1 MGRVLVVDDE
11 PHMHKILASS
21 LGQDKHIISHAAGVE
36 AARELIRSQQFEVIL
51 TDQSM
56 PDGTGLQVLA
66 AAHEADPDV
75 SVIVLSA
82 LSSTDLAVESIRGG
96 AYDFLAKPCTPEVLR
111 SAVQRAFDQTTLIRE
126 NSLLKA
132 EVERLEGP
140 AEILGNTPAMLQLRE
155 KIARAARTSAA
166 VLITGEP
173 GTGKEL
179 VARVIHRQSHR
190 SSKVFLSANCVAFPG
205 ASLESE
211 LFGHEDPRLPAERGR
226 RGLCEAA
233 HEGTLFLDEVAEMSP
248 AVQIKLL
255 HLLTDGQVIPVGSAK
270 PRTVDV
276 RVLAA
281 TQQDLA
287 RRVKED
293 QFREDLFHKLAAVP
307 IAIPPLREHAED
319 IEALCGWFLTKIARE
334 RGLPERQLS
343 ENALR
348 HLRSYEF
355 PGNVRELRHLIER
368 AVILSPGEE
377 IGAEHLPLRAS
388 AGPAAEPPG
397 NGERAMSLAW
407 IEGLPPSFDL
417 RNLLSTV
424 EKTLIERTLQSTRGA
439 QAEAARRLGL
449 SRSDLSYKLLK
460 YELRKET
467 SAAS

>member
-1 MGRVLVVDDE
+1 
-11 PHMHKILASS
+11 MHKILASS
-21 LGQDKHIISHAAGVE
+21 LVQDKHMISHASGVE
-36 AARELIRSQQFEVIL
+36 GARELIRNHQFEVIL

-82 LSSTDLAVESIRGG
+82 LSSPDLAVESMRRG
-96 AYDFLAKPCTPEVLR
+96 AYDFLVKPCTPEVLR
-111 SAVQRAFDQTTLIRE
+111 SEVQRACDQTTLIRE

-140 AEILGNTPAMLQLRE
+140 AEILGSTPAMLLVRE
-155 KIARAARTSAA
+155 KITRAAHTSAA
-166 VLITGEP
+166 VLITGEA

-179 VARVIHRQSHR
+179 VARVIHRKSNR
-190 SSKVFLSANCVAFPG
+190 STKPFLSANCAAFGG

-211 LFGHEDPRLPAERGR
+211 LFGQEAEGFPKGGR
-226 RGLCEAA
+226 TGLSEAA

-248 AVQIKLL
+248 AVQAKLL
-255 HLLTDGQVIPVGSAK
+255 RLLTDGQVMRVGSAK
-270 PRTVDV
+270 PRTLDV

-281 TQQDLA
+281 TQHDLG
-287 RRVKED
+287 RLVKAG
-293 QFREDLFHKLAAVP
+293 QFREDLYHKLAAMP
-307 IAIPPLREHAED
+307 IAIPALREHAAD
-319 IEALCGWFLTKIARE
+319 IGALCELFLAKIARE
-334 RGLPERQLS
+334 RGLPKRSL
-343 ENALR
+343 NAHALL
-348 HLRSYEF
+348 HLQSYEF

-368 AVILSPGEE
+368 AVILSTGEG
-377 IGAEHLPLRAS
+377 IGVEHLPLRGS
-388 AGPAAEPPG
+388 APPAAEAPG
-397 NGERAMSLAW
+397 NGGGPMSLAW

-467 SAAS
+467 TAAS